1 MELTGC
7 VQDHI
12 QLHQEVGRQDCGGH
26 EQGQAATS
34 RESKKRIVIER
45 IVIGLFKLVI
55 SNTRKDVMEIGEGG
69 AAE

>member
-12 QLHQEVGRQDCGGH
+12 QLHQEVGREDCGGH

-34 RESKKRIVIER
+34 RESKKR